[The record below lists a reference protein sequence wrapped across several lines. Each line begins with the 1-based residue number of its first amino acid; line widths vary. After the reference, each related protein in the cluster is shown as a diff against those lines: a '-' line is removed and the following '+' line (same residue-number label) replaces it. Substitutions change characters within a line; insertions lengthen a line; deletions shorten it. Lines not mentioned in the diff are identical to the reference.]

1 MTEEAKEARRAYK
14 REWARKNPDKV
25 KAQEER
31 YWTRKSS
38 RSMETFDDR
47 EDLLNEK
54 GSVKSCLDYV
64 YIAIDSL
71 GAIEQEMARTTSLI
85 EQLKFYI
92 VQLELLAREIK
103 KCHETTEDTKSKR
116 EGGNA

>member
-25 KAQEER
+25 RAQAER

-38 RSMETFDDR
+38 RSIETTFDDR
-47 EDLLNEK
+47 EELIEK
-54 GSVKSCLDYV
+54 CSVKSCLDFV
-64 YIAIDSL
+64 CIAIDSL
-71 GAIEQEMARTTSLI
+71 GAIEQEMARTISSI

-92 VQLELLAREIK
+92 GQLESLAREIK
-103 KCHETTEDTKSKR
+103 KCHGTTEDTKSKR